1 MFKVQT
7 SARRYPDFPYNTS
20 ALPHQ
25 PKITKTLKGTYA
37 HWPSTNWL
45 SSKGTTFLS
54 ASHDA
59 TYQHHH
65 TTIQVTI
72 ITPADSTKQITN
84 ISALQSTCIYQ
95 QHKPTLTCHTDNN
108 HHNTTTIHTNITH
121 LTQQTNHKIQNTR
134 NQTITSK
141 PQHTSTST
149 PSTITVLHPIP
160 QLFHKQIN
168 PIIMNL
174 LVHHSNPLQHK

>member
-1 MFKVQT
+1 MC
-7 SARRYPDFPYNTS
+7 
-20 ALPHQ
+20 
-25 PKITKTLKGTYA
+25 
-37 HWPSTNWL
+37 
-45 SSKGTTFLS
+45 LS

-108 HHNTTTIHTNITH
+108 HHNTTTMHTNITH
-121 LTQQTNHKIQNTR
+121 LTQQTNHKIPNTR

-149 PSTITVLHPIP
+149 PSTITVLHPIS